1 LRKGHAGR
9 QKKEKKQKF
18 FHRYIYL
25 EVNTKDITKSHYQ
38 LSGDNRFILQT
49 MHRYFILNKPADM
62 VSQFVSSD
70 KVRLLGDLPF
80 RFPGGTHAIGRLD
93 KDSEGLLLLTTD
105 KAVTRLVFLGEKPHK
120 RTYLIMVQN
129 ELSEET
135 FEQLKKGVIIK
146 ITNGEEYMARPENLV
161 RVTDPAALYPWAPDR
176 REKYPHT
183 WLLIT
188 LTEGKYRQV
197 RKMAL
202 AVRHRC
208 LRLIRLQMEDI
219 TLEGIAPGEVKEL
232 DKETFY
238 QLAGI
243 SEKNQR

>member
-1 LRKGHAGR
+1 
-9 QKKEKKQKF
+9 
-18 FHRYIYL
+18 
-25 EVNTKDITKSHYQ
+25 
-38 LSGDNRFILQT
+38 
-49 MHRYFILNKPADM
+49 MHRYFILNKPANM

-70 KVRLLGDLPF
+70 IVRLLGDLPF
-80 RFPGGTHAIGRLD
+80 PFPEGTHAIGRLD

-129 ELSEET
+129 EMSEAT
-135 FEQLKKGVIIK
+135 FEQLKNGVDIK
-146 ITNGEEYMARPENLV
+146 IKNGEKYTARPQKLV
-161 RVTDPAALYPWAPDR
+161 RIADPVALYPWAADP

-202 AVRHRC
+202 TVRHRC
-208 LRLIRLQMEDI
+208 LRLIRLQMENV

-232 DKETFY
+232 GKETFY

-243 SEKNQR
+243 SGECSRK

>member
-1 LRKGHAGR
+1 MAPSVRSDA
-9 QKKEKKQKF
+9 EKRAWL
-18 FHRYIYL
+18 H
-25 EVNTKDITKSHYQ
+25 ET
-38 LSGDNRFILQT
+38 
-49 MHRYFILNKPADM
+49 A
-62 VSQFVSSD
+62 
-70 KVRLLGDLPF
+70 RLLGDLPF
-80 RFPGGTHAIGRLD
+80 RFPEGTHAIGRLD

-129 ELSEET
+129 QLSEET
-135 FEQLKKGVIIK
+135 FEQLKNGISIK
-146 ITNGEEYMARPENLV
+146 VTNGEKYMARPKNLI
-161 RVTDPAALYPWAPDR
+161 RITDPVALYPWAADP

-208 LRLIRLQMEDI
+208 LRLIRVQIENI
-219 TLEGIAPGEVKEL
+219 KLEGIAPGEVKEL
-232 DKETFY
+232 DKNTFY

-243 SEKNQR
+243 SEKK